1 MAKTKKRVRESGTP
15 GSSKKKK
22 GGGGRDEGGDAKGGK
37 KARKKK
43 DKNAPK
49 GALSAFMYFSNA
61 MRNKVR
67 EENPGMAFGEVGKA
81 LGEKWKNVGA
91 EEKLGYEEMAKADKE
106 RYVREMKAYKA
117 KAAADGAA
125 ADDGVGADEEVAVEE
140 EEEEL

>member
-81 LGEKWKNVGA
+81 
-91 EEKLGYEEMAKADKE
+91 
-106 RYVREMKAYKA
+106 MKAYKA